1 MDREPIILPPD
12 GGRSYDIGPM
22 RGVFKADGPETGD
35 RYCAS
40 EWTLPAG
47 GAGPGP
53 HRHEA
58 NEEVFLVTR
67 GTLWFLVGSAW
78 VEAPAG
84 TFLRIPPGVAH
95 DFENRG
101 AEPATAFNV
110 FLPGGFEEAFRS
122 WLGRRAARPREP
134 RPAAGSP
141 AG

>member
-1 MDREPIILPPD
+1 MHSTPIVLPPG
-12 GGRSYDIGPM
+12 GGRAYDVGPM

-40 EWTLPAG
+40 EWTLAAG
-47 GAGPGP
+47 AAGPGP

-67 GTLWFLVGSAW
+67 GTLRFLVGSEW
-78 VEAPAG
+78 LEAPAG
-84 TFLRIPPGVAH
+84 TFLRIPPGVTH

-101 AEPATAFNV
+101 AEAATAFNI
-110 FLPGGFEEAFRS
+110 FLPGGFEAPFRA
-122 WLGRRAARPREP
+122 WVGRHAARPP
-134 RPAAGSP
+134 GPGSPAGSP